1 MATTQSILSLEI
13 RYENDVVSARQRAR
27 QIAGLLGFDLQ
38 DQTRIATA
46 VSEMARNAFQ
56 YGKDGTVQFQ
66 LQGRNPQMLVILVI
80 DQGPGIAKLDN
91 ILQGRYRSET
101 GMGLGIVGAQR
112 LMDRFEIESSSS
124 GTNILLGKVLP
135 KKSIA
140 LGPRDLAMLADK
152 LAREA
157 ALDP

>member
-66 LQGRNPQMLVILVI
+66 LQRRNPQMLVILVI
-80 DQGPGIAKLDN
+80 DQGPGIARLDS

-101 GMGLGIVGAQR
+101 GMGLGIVGAKR
-112 LMDRFEIESSSS
+112 LMDRFEIKSSSS

-140 LGPRDLAMLADK
+140 LGPR
-152 LAREA
+152 
-157 ALDP
+157 